1 MARRARQ
8 DHSGEQGRD
17 ARADRAREVGLFRYA
32 LIRTAADPALSTRQR
47 GRLVR
52 DLAAREHTGPFGQ
65 RVRISRVTIDRWI
78 LVWRRGGFD
87 ALLPSAR
94 HAQPRTA
101 AALLELAAALKR
113 EVPARTAAQVRAI
126 LLASA
131 GAAPSQR
138 TLQRHFVRL
147 ELNTRPDGVAPR
159 AFGRFEAAAPNERWT
174 GDALHGPVVAGRKTY
189 LFAFIDDHSRALVG
203 YRWGHSE
210 DTVRLEAALRAG
222 LASRGV
228 PRVVYLDNGSAMVSS
243 QLLRALAIL
252 GITLTHSKPGQP
264 AGRGK
269 IEKFFR
275 TVREQFLVELA
286 APGALAAV
294 EDLVRLNE
302 LFAGWVETVYHARV
316 HSETGQKPLERF
328 LAPGP
333 PSLPT
338 AQMLHEAFLWSQRR
352 RVTKTAT
359 ISLHGN
365 RYEVDAAL
373 VGRTVEVV
381 FDPFDL
387 TTLQIRYQG
396 RSMGIAVPHRI
407 GRHVHPDA
415 RPELPPAP
423 ATPTG
428 IDYLA
433 LVAAG
438 HRAELAARINY
449 TDLPTSHPVEGPAE
463 SNKID
468 HEIDNEID
476 NEIDEGLEAEL
487 ASFAALR
494 DQHRRDQHRRPHSHQ
509 VVADGELP
517 GQLDLT
523 SLTDKPDDHHSNDDS
538 RQEPR

>member
-17 ARADRAREVGLFRYA
+17 VRADRAREVGLFRYA

-65 RVRISRVTIDRWI
+65 RVRVSRVTIDRWI

-94 HAQPRTA
+94 YAQPRTA

-228 PRVVYLDNGSAMVSS
+228 PRVVHVEYVPRNIFRFLC
-243 QLLRALAIL
+243 
-252 GITLTHSKPGQP
+252 P
-264 AGRGK
+264 APLCGRQ
-269 IEKFFR
+269 R
-275 TVREQFLVELA
+275 SL
-286 APGALAAV
+286 GALM
-294 EDLVRLNE
+294 LVN
-302 LFAGWVETVYHARV
+302 GWA
-316 HSETGQKPLERF
+316 
-328 LAPGP
+328 
-333 PSLPT
+333 LP
-338 AQMLHEAFLWSQRR
+338 AM
-352 RVTKTAT
+352 AT
-359 ISLHGN
+359 
-365 RYEVDAAL
+365 
-373 VGRTVEVV
+373 
-381 FDPFDL
+381 
-387 TTLQIRYQG
+387 
-396 RSMGIAVPHRI
+396 
-407 GRHVHPDA
+407 
-415 RPELPPAP
+415 
-423 ATPTG
+423 
-428 IDYLA
+428 
-433 LVAAG
+433 
-438 HRAELAARINY
+438 
-449 TDLPTSHPVEGPAE
+449 
-463 SNKID
+463 
-468 HEIDNEID
+468 
-476 NEIDEGLEAEL
+476 
-487 ASFAALR
+487 
-494 DQHRRDQHRRPHSHQ
+494 
-509 VVADGELP
+509 
-517 GQLDLT
+517 
-523 SLTDKPDDHHSNDDS
+523 
-538 RQEPR
+538 